1 MKELRTFK
9 AGSAVSDLVTFLEG
23 SLCELLG
30 DSAPT
35 ISAKVRVTVELVKAD
50 DLVIDRVL
58 NELSLVTAK
67 AHVEKFLDY
76 RRDRKRNAVNSVD
89 ALKNL
94 LIPFKERPGL
104 LREVIDKAISRGW
117 IGIEPSMCEGSQ
129 ATVSRDYQPTKG
141 GPSGGTW

>member
-1 MKELRTFK
+1 MKEHRTFK

-50 DLVIDRVL
+50 DLVIDAVL
-58 NELSLVTAK
+58 AELELETAK
-67 AHVEKFLDY
+67 AHVEKFLAY
-76 RRDRKRNAVNSVD
+76 RRDDKRKAIRSPK
-89 ALKNL
+89 ALRNL
-94 LIPFKERPGL
+94 LLPFNARPGL
-104 LREVIDKAISRGW
+104 LRESVDQTIAQGW
-117 IGIEPSMCEGSQ
+117 LGLFPREGSNGS
-129 ATVSRDYQPTKG
+129 TRDYQTTKG